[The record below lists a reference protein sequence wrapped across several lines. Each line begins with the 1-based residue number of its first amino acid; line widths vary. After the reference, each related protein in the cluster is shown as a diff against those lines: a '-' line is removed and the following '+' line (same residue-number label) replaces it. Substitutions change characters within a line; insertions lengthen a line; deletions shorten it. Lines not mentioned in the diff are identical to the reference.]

1 MSGHSTWPEWVYVG
15 VVIALLCY
23 VGAEAWNIERI
34 IEHVPEDAEIIKV
47 TGQQWIW
54 TFEHED
60 GTKEIGELH
69 VEKGKAYK
77 FEITSKDVIHS
88 FNIHD
93 YVVCWRQYLEGL
105 TRFGFHQQMLENL
118 IFNVENIAD

>member
-1 MSGHSTWPEWVYVG
+1 MGLHWSCSCT
-15 VVIALLCY
+15 LMCY

-34 IEHVPEDAEIIKV
+34 IEHVPADAEIIQV
-47 TGQQWIW
+47 TGQQWLW

-69 VEKGKAYK
+69 LEKGKAYK
-77 FEITSKDVIHS
+77 FEVTSKDVIHS

-93 YVVCWRQYLEGL
+93 YTVLMDAVPGRVNQ
-105 TRFGFHQQMLENL
+105 FGFHQLMQVNSQ
-118 IFNVENIAD
+118 FNVENIVG

>member
-34 IEHVPEDAEIIKV
+34 VEHVPEDAEIIKV
-47 TGQQWIW
+47 TGQQWLW

-69 VEKGKAYK
+69 VERGKAYK
-77 FEITSKDVIHS
+77 FEITFKTLFIHLT
-88 FNIHD
+88 FMIMLF
-93 YVVCWRQYLEGL
+93 CWTQYLDEL
-105 TRFGFHQQMLENL
+105 IRFGSHQQKLVNL
-118 IFNVENIAD
+118 IFNASIVD

>member
-34 IEHVPEDAEIIKV
+34 VEHVPEDAEIIKV

-69 VEKGKAYK
+69 VERGKAYK
-77 FEITSKDVIHS
+77 FEIHPKTLFIHLT
-88 FNIHD
+88 FMIMLF
-93 YVVCWRQYLEGL
+93 CWTQYLDEL
-105 TRFGFHQQMLENL
+105 ILFGSNQQKLVNL
-118 IFNVENIAD
+118 IFNAGSIVD

>member
-1 MSGHSTWPEWVYVG
+1 MGNHSTWPEWVYVG
-15 VVIALLCY
+15 VVVALMCY

-34 IEHVPEDAEIIKV
+34 IEHVPEDAELIKV
-47 TGQQWIW
+47 TGQQWLW

-69 VEKGKAYK
+69 LEKGKAYH
-77 FEITSKDVIHS
+77 FEIYSKDVIHS

-93 YVVCWRQYLEGL
+93 
-105 TRFGFHQQMLENL
+105 
-118 IFNVENIAD
+118 

>member
-34 IEHVPEDAEIIKV
+34 VEHVPEDAEIIKV
-47 TGQQWIW
+47 TGQQWLW

-60 GTKEIGELH
+60 GTKEIGE
-69 VEKGKAYK
+69 KMSY
-77 FEITSKDVIHS
+77 IHLT
-88 FNIHD
+88 FMIMLF
-93 YVVCWRQYLEGL
+93 CWTQYLVKL
-105 TRFGFHQQMLENL
+105 IRFGSHQLKDNG
-118 IFNVENIAD
+118 A